1 MTKST
6 PDFTKMQAEQ
16 VRNLSTAA
24 TRTLEGFQK
33 LAELNLETARAS
45 MEASGEQ
52 IRELLAARDVK
63 TLTEL
68 VTSYSKPQP
77 DAFKAYAQAVY
88 TISRETGNEIASL
101 VEQQVAESQQQLY
114 AAVEELASKAP
125 AGSEGAVAFTRQVLA
140 ASTTA
145 YDQLNKAARQF
156 TQMADSAVSGEAQG
170 ARPTRRK

>member
-1 MTKST
+1 MTKPT
-6 PDFTKMQAEQ
+6 EQFAKLQADQ
-16 VRNLSTAA
+16 AQKLGTAA

-33 LAELNLETARAS
+33 LAELNLQTARAS

-52 IRELLAARDVK
+52 IRELLASRDIK

-88 TISRETGNEIASL
+88 AIARETGSDLAEII
-101 VEQQVAESQQQLY
+101 EEQVAESQRQLY
-114 AAVEELASKAP
+114 STVEEFAAKAP
-125 AGSEGAVAFTRQVLA
+125 AGSEGALAFTRQVLA
-140 ASTTA
+140 ASSTA

-156 TQMADSAVSGEAQG
+156 TQMADSAVSGETQG
-170 ARPTRRK
+170 SRPTRRK

>member
-1 MTKST
+1 MTKPT
-6 PDFTKMQAEQ
+6 EQFAKMQADQ
-16 VRNLSTAA
+16 ARNLGTAA

-33 LAELNLETARAS
+33 LAELNLQTARAS

-88 TISRETGNEIASL
+88 AISRETGSELASI
-101 VEQQVAESQQQLY
+101 VEEQVAESQRQLY
-114 AAVEELASKAP
+114 SAVEELAAKAP

-140 ASTTA
+140 ASSTA
-145 YDQLNKAARQF
+145 YEQLNKAARQF
-156 TQMADSAVSGEAQG
+156 TQMADSTVSGEAQG

>member
-1 MTKST
+1 MTKPT
-6 PDFTKMQAEQ
+6 EQFAKMQADQ
-16 VRNLSTAA
+16 TKKLSAA
-24 TRTLEGFQK
+24 ASRTLEGFQK

-52 IRELLAARDVK
+52 IRELLAARDFK

-88 TISRETGNEIASL
+88 SISRETGSGLAEI
-101 VEQQVAESQQQLY
+101 VEEQVAESQRQLY
-114 AAVEELASKAP
+114 SAVEELAAKAP
-125 AGSEGAVAFTRQVLA
+125 AGSEGAVAFTRQVMA
-140 ASTTA
+140 ASSTA

-156 TQMADSAVSGEAQG
+156 TQMADSTVSGEAPA

>member
-1 MTKST
+1 MTKPET
-6 PDFTKMQAEQ
+6 DFTRMQADQ
-16 VRNLSTAA
+16 VRNFNTATA
-24 TRTLEGFQK
+24 RALEGFQK

-45 MEASGEQ
+45 MDASNEQ

-68 VTSYSKPQP
+68 VTSYSKPRP

-88 TISRETGNEIASL
+88 AISRETGNELADII
-101 VEQQVAESQQQLY
+101 EQQVAESQRQLY
-114 AAVEELASKAP
+114 SAVEDLASKAP
-125 AGSEGAVAFTRQVLA
+125 AGSEGAVAFTRQVMA
-140 ASTTA
+140 ASSTA

-156 TQMADSAVSGEAQG
+156 AQMADSAVSGETQG